1 MKAVVALII
10 AALVLIPAAATA
22 ASAAKDPRV
31 PALQREVKALQA
43 QVSHNATALNQEMDQ
58 STCKWAYQSHFDFGV
73 LNIFALML
81 GQPQIADT
89 TGSDNGACARTGNGS
104 AFAVSQQTTFTVPN
118 SGGHACASDALEID
132 GLSTVETRAPVTA

>member
-43 QVSHNATALNQEMDQ
+43 QISQNATALNQQMDQ
-58 STCKWAYQSHFDFGV
+58 STCKWAYQSHFNFGV

-81 GQPQIADT
+81 GQPQIDDT
-89 TGSDNGACARTGNGS
+89 TASDNGACARTGIAPPSRFLNTQRS
-104 AFAVSQQTTFTVPN
+104 PFQTLV
-118 SGGHACASDALEID
+118 GMLAL
-132 GLSTVETRAPVTA
+132 LTR